1 MQALSLMMESIL
13 IYPPFRWQRLR
24 AEFQT
29 LNGDDME
36 ENESEEETEDGNQ
49 LKKMMKSK
57 ALFCLYQRILSQEN
71 NTV

>member
-1 MQALSLMMESIL
+1 
-13 IYPPFRWQRLR
+13 
-24 AEFQT
+24 
-29 LNGDDME
+29 ME

-71 NTV
+71 NTVSVEILTRIKFSIFTKILSIKF

>member
-1 MQALSLMMESIL
+1 
-13 IYPPFRWQRLR
+13 
-24 AEFQT
+24 
-29 LNGDDME
+29 ME

-71 NTV
+71 NTVLSGNFDENKI